1 MSPTAASGQGGGVD
15 TSVLMLP
22 ITLTLCVLAL
32 LWTVLSWR
40 RRSTDRVLRGLA
52 VAVAAPALLLTGLL
66 PMVVDAVLAVV
77 RWAGRVVFSPTVWTG
92 FAMLAIAVVLWVLG
106 GVLLRRRAVRSG
118 SDTPAVAAGGSTRRG
133 GATPRSTPTADP
145 ELDEIEQMLRQRGIE

>member
-1 MSPTAASGQGGGVD
+1 MVD
-15 TSVLMLP
+15 TTALLLP

-32 LWTVLSWR
+32 LWTVISWR

-52 VAVAAPALLLTGLL
+52 IAIAAPALLLTGLL

-92 FAMLAIAVVLWVLG
+92 FAMLAVAVVLWVLG
-106 GVLLRRRAVRSG
+106 GVLLRRRAVRGG
-118 SDTPAVAAGGSTRRG
+118 SDAPAVAAGGSARPGAAATRTKP
-133 GATPRSTPTADP
+133 AADP
-145 ELDEIEQMLRQRGIE
+145 ELDEIEQLLRQRGIE